1 VSEALQLRPDE
12 ATEAGKV
19 TRHKRTGIVRVPKL
33 NVWSL
38 SSEGKVSSKD
48 LRDHLDW
55 LLNFL
60 EDRQEGLAL
69 LQARQDVRMN
79 VLCVWWA
86 SEGGGGPVLW
96 PEQMQ
101 KLAALNL
108 ECAFDFQYY
117 GDKELERR
125 HSTAALKLVHT
136 EPE

>member
-1 VSEALQLRPDE
+1 MLQLVPDE
-12 ATEAGKV
+12 ATKAGKPI
-19 TRHKRTGIVRVPKL
+19 RHKRSGLVRIPKL
-33 NVWSL
+33 NVWSI

-55 LLNFL
+55 LLNVL
-60 EDRQEGLAL
+60 EGRRDGLFR
-69 LQARQDVRMN
+69 LQAMPDVRMN

-101 KLAALNL
+101 GLAMLNL

-117 GDKELERR
+117 GDKEER
-125 HSTAALKLVHT
+125 SNKTALKLVIPQS
-136 EPE
+136 E

>member
-1 VSEALQLRPDE
+1 M
-12 ATEAGKV
+12 
-19 TRHKRTGIVRVPKL
+19 VRVPKL

-55 LLNFL
+55 LLNVL
-60 EDRQEGLAL
+60 EGGRDGLAR
-69 LQARQDVRMN
+69 LQEMPDVRMN

-96 PEQMQ
+96 PDQMRR
-101 KLAALNL
+101 LAALNL

-117 GDKELERR
+117 GDDVEKRP
-125 HSTAALKLVHT
+125 SKTALKLVK
-136 EPE
+136 PGSD